1 LGSHDEEMVWALK
14 LKLLGLSSLQRT
26 MARQEARILW
36 LSEGDV
42 PTSFFHSQANDRHR
56 KNHIHSLVHE
66 GQTLISEEDKAA
78 AAFLFYNNLMGTSAT

>member
-1 LGSHDEEMVWALK
+1 MQWALK

-36 LSEGDV
+36 LSEGDA
-42 PTSFFHSQANDRHR
+42 PTRFFHSQANGRHH

-78 AAFLFYNNLMGTSAT
+78 ATFLFYNNLMGTSAT